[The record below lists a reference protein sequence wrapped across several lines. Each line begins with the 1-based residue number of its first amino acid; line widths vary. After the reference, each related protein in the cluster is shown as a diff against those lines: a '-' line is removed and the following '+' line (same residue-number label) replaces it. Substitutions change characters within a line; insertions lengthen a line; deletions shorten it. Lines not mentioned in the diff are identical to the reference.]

1 MKLNPLLFL
10 LLTLFVSCLLSTT
23 ARAQLQN
30 KGVWTRNML
39 NYRSEVRKEDSYSYV
54 YRKKSLLLQPEI
66 GYAIG
71 KRFLIGLIGQYRTTK
86 ESSQDPLQGYI
97 ERHDVFYG
105 AGPLLRYY
113 LPITDRLVFMPE
125 VFFVYYQHKSTA
137 FHYDAVLLDISNTR
151 YNSIGAG
158 AFPSL
163 VGFLTRDLAISLT
176 VASLQY
182 YGNANNKTLVVEA
195 NPQQWIL
202 GLEYYF
208 EKPKKK
214 RP

>member
-1 MKLNPLLFL
+1 MKPNSL
-10 LLTLFVSCLLSTT
+10 LLLLALFVCCLLSTT
-23 ARAQLQN
+23 VYAQLQN
-30 KGVWTRNML
+30 KGFWTRNLL
-39 NYRSEVRKEDSYSYV
+39 NYRSEVRKEDYSGYL
-54 YRKKSLLLQPEI
+54 YRNKSLLLQPEI

-71 KRFLIGLIGQYRTTK
+71 KRFLIGLVGQYRTDKAST
-86 ESSQDPLQGYI
+86 QDILQGYV
-97 ERHDVFYG
+97 ERRDVLYG

-125 VFFVYYQHKSTA
+125 VFFVYYQHKSTTL
-137 FHYDAVLLDISNTR
+137 HYDAVLLDMSMQR

-182 YGNANNKTLVVEA
+182 YGNANNKSFIVEA
-195 NPQQWIL
+195 NPQHWIL

-214 RP
+214 TP